1 MASNQNRSYQIA
13 WLPGDGI
20 GVDVSAAAID
30 VMQAVA
36 AEYGFTLTFERHVI
50 GGAAIDAFGDPLP
63 NAVLEACQAS
73 DAVFLGAV
81 GGPKWD
87 HHTGAMRPESGL
99 LKLRKGLDVYANLRP
114 VVVPE
119 SLAASS
125 PLRADVV
132 ADTDMLIVRELTGG
146 IYFGEPRD
154 RRGKGDSETAFNTMV
169 YTHGEIARI
178 ARVAF
183 TWARKRHGHV
193 TSVDKANV
201 LVVSQLWRDVVSE
214 IHRSEFPDVTL
225 QHLYVD
231 NAAMQVVRDPRQFD
245 VVVTGNLFGDILSD
259 LAATL
264 PGSLGL
270 LPSGSVGGNVGLF
283 EPVHGSAPDIAGQ
296 NKANPIAA
304 ILSGAM
310 LLDTL
315 GEAAAA
321 SSVRQGVQGALDAG
335 LRTGDLW
342 KAGMTHATTTSFAE
356 AAKTHALL
364 AVGATV

>member
-1 MASNQNRSYQIA
+1 MGEAQTYQIA

-20 GVDVSAAAID
+20 GVDVSEVAIE

-36 AEYGFTLTFERHVI
+36 SALGITLTFERHAM
-50 GGAAIDAFGDPLP
+50 GGAAIDAYGDPLP
-63 NAVLEACQAS
+63 DAVLEACQAA
-73 DAVFLGAV
+73 DAVYLGAV
-81 GGPKWD
+81 GGPAWD
-87 HHTGAMRPESGL
+87 HYTGAMRPESGL
-99 LKLRKGLDVYANLRP
+99 LKLRKGLGVYANLRP
-114 VVVPE
+114 VVVPH

-146 IYFGEPRD
+146 IYFGEPRE
-154 RRGKGDSETAFNTMV
+154 RSGEGEQEQAFNTMV
-169 YTHGEIARI
+169 YTREEIARI

-183 TWARKRHGHV
+183 DWARKRSGHV

-201 LVVSQLWRDVVSE
+201 LVVSQLWRDVVTE
-214 IHRSEFPDVTL
+214 VQQAEYRDVQL

-245 VVVTGNLFGDILSD
+245 VIVTGNLFGDILSD

-270 LPSGSVGGNVGLF
+270 LPSGSVGGKVGLF

-310 LLDTL
+310 MLDTL
-315 GEAAAA
+315 GESEAAA
-321 SSVRQGVQGALDAG
+321 VIRQGVQAALDAG
-335 LRTGDLW
+335 NRTGDLW
-342 KAGMTHATTTSFAE
+342 REGMTLATTQSFGAVVR
-356 AAKTHALL
+356 KHALQTL
-364 AVGATV
+364 KVASV